1 MTREI
6 CILGID
12 VGLTG
17 AQAYFFPSAPGRVV
31 AEDLPVVGGRV
42 DVVTLADRIRQMA
55 PTMAVVEAVHSMP
68 KQGVSSTFNFG
79 VTYGSIRGVL
89 GALAI
94 PTHFV
99 SPSVWKKH
107 FKLLRDKEEARALA
121 IQRFPITGN
130 HFARRKDHNRAEA
143 ALIAL
148 YGHESK
154 LDQ

>member
-99 SPSVWKKH
+99 SPSVWKKK
-107 FKLLRDKEEARALA
+107 FRLSKDKDASRALA
-121 IQRFPITGN
+121 LERFPMCGT
-130 HFARRKDHNRAEA
+130 HFSMKKHHNRAEA
-143 ALIAL
+143 ALLAL
-148 YGHESK
+148 YGAEVILK
-154 LDQ
+154 